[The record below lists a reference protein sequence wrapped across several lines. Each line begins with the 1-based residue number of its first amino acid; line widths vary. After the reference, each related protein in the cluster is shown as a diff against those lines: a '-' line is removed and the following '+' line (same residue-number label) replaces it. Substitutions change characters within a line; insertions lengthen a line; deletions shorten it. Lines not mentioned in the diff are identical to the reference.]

1 MQAMDMIRTASVRR
15 QFPWRSS
22 KLSSRSGST
31 MTRGLLP
38 HRLPIKEGPQ
48 LITCCVWAGC
58 VSGEDVRPIN
68 WSNRPKSYLSRTEE
82 WDEFPN
88 GRWGDG
94 RR

>member
-31 MTRGLLP
+31 MTRVCSHIGWPSRRAHSSSL
-38 HRLPIKEGPQ
+38 
-48 LITCCVWAGC
+48 AGC